1 MKRPTP
7 QAPGSVLAR
16 APRQRRAKPAL
27 TGAAQLH
34 GAHAAQSMRAAID
47 AWFAARGW
55 RPADFQREVWTA
67 CANGESGLLHAST
80 GAGKTHAVWFG
91 ALLSVDATALGKALP
106 LSVLWITP
114 MRALAQDTGRTLQAS
129 VDELGVPWS
138 VGVRSGDST
147 AAERARQAKRLPSA
161 LVTTPESLSLLLA
174 RADAGEQLG
183 RVRMVVV
190 DEWHELLGNKRGVQ
204 TQLAIARLRRW
215 NPALQVWG
223 LSATL
228 GDIDHALAAL
238 VGPGRAART
247 VRGETTKAIIADTLI
262 PDDVERFPWAGHMS
276 TRLLPQV
283 IREIEGSGSTLLF
296 TNTRSQAETWYQAL
310 LDARPDWAGEI
321 ALHHGSLDRELRDFV
336 ERGLKRGSLRAVV
349 CTSSL
354 DLGVDFLP
362 VERVLQLGSP
372 KGVARLLQRAGRSGH
387 APGRVS
393 RVTCTPTHSFEL
405 LEAAAARV
413 AIGERRVESRSAPRA
428 PLDVLVQ
435 HMVTVALGGG
445 FEPDDLLAE
454 VRTTWSFR
462 DLDAASW
469 RWALDFVSRGG
480 QALNAY
486 PEYRKV
492 AVEDDGRYRV
502 PDATVAKRHRM
513 SVGTIVGDAAMDV
526 RWVSGGR
533 IGSVE
538 ESFISR
544 LNRGDC
550 FLFAGRALELVRV
563 NEMTAY
569 VRRASGRKASVPR
582 WMGGKMPLS
591 SELAASVRSLIGK
604 AREGT
609 LAQPELQA
617 LAPLFDLQRRW
628 SAIPAPDEVLI
639 ETMRS
644 REGHHLFCFPFAGRL
659 VHSGLSALL
668 AWRIARRQPGTFS
681 LAVNDYGF
689 ELLTAA
695 PIDWARVIDH
705 ALFDTAELEHDI
717 EHSMNAAELARRR
730 FREIA
735 RVAGLVFQGY
745 PGQHKSMRQL
755 QASSGL
761 LFDVFSKYDPGN
773 LLLAQ
778 ARAESLQQELELSRL
793 TATLES
799 ISAQKLLLTTPAHF
813 TPFAFPL
820 MVDRIRERLST
831 ESLADRVARM
841 VQALEKAAR
850 A

>member
-1 MKRPTP
+1 MKRTT
-7 QAPGSVLAR
+7 APGVDANGIGEAQAR
-16 APRQRRAKPAL
+16 GPRRAVE
-27 TGAAQLH
+27 
-34 GAHAAQSMRAAID
+34 

-55 RPADFQREVWTA
+55 RPANFQREVWDA
-67 CANGESGLLHAST
+67 CANGESGLLHAAT
-80 GAGKTHAVWFG
+80 GAGKTHAVWLG
-91 ALLSVDATALGKALP
+91 ALLSVNAAALGKALP

-114 MRALAQDTGRTLQAS
+114 MRALAQDSGRTLQAA

-138 VGVRSGDST
+138 VGIRSGDST
-147 AAERARQAKRLPSA
+147 SAERARQAKRLPSA
-161 LVTTPESLSLLLA
+161 LVTTPESLSLLLS
-174 RADAGEQLG
+174 RADASEQL
-183 RVRMVVV
+183 RSVRMVVV

-228 GDIDHALAAL
+228 GNVDHALAAL
-238 VGPGRAART
+238 LGPGQPGRI
-247 VRGETTKAIIADTLI
+247 VRGATDKAIIADTLI
-262 PDDVERFPWAGHMS
+262 PPDVERFPWAGHMS

-283 IREIEGSGSTLLF
+283 IGEIEGSGSTLLF

-336 ERGLKRGSLRAVV
+336 ELGLKRGTLRAVV

-387 APGRVS
+387 APGRLS

-413 AIGERRVESRSAPRA
+413 AIGERRIESRTAPRA

-454 VRTTWSFR
+454 VRTTWSYR
-462 DLDAASW
+462 DLDDASW

-486 PEYRKV
+486 PAYRKV
-492 AVEDDGRYRV
+492 ARADGGRYRV
-502 PDATVAKRHRM
+502 ADAAVAKRHRM
-513 SVGTIVGDAAMDV
+513 SVGTIVGDASMDV

-544 LNRGDC
+544 LNRGEC

-569 VRRASGRKASVPR
+569 VRRAGSRKASVPR

-591 SELAASVRSLIGK
+591 SELAASVRDLIGE
-604 AREGT
+604 AREGR

-617 LAPLFDLQRRW
+617 LEPLFALQRRW
-628 SAIPAPDEVLI
+628 SAIPAPDEILLEAV
-639 ETMRS
+639 RS

-668 AWRIARRQPGTFS
+668 AWRIAQRQPGTFS

-689 ELLTAA
+689 ELLTAT
-695 PIDWARVIDH
+695 PIDWAGVIDH
-705 ALFDTAELEHDI
+705 TLFDAADLEHDI

-773 LLLAQ
+773 LLLEQ
-778 ARAESLQQELELSRL
+778 ARSESLQQELEFSRL
-793 TATLES
+793 ASTLEA
-799 ISAQKLLLTTPAHF
+799 IRAQKLRLTTPAHF

-831 ESLADRVARM
+831 ESLTDRVARM
-841 VQALEKAAR
+841 VRALEKAAR